1 MKIGILTF
9 HSARNYGAILQCYA
23 LQRYLIEN
31 GHRVSIINYSSKTIL
46 KPYAIFSIRRILSK
60 NPVKMVKKLYD
71 EIRYFKSRL
80 NRKHAFERFIRN
92 EINLDSAAKLETS
105 QFDLIIVGSDQV
117 WNFKLTG
124 GFDSYYW
131 GKFKKRSGLILAS
144 YAASMM
150 DSWEEK
156 YSETLMSCLDN
167 FDYISVR
174 EKSIANKL
182 SVLTQKRVNIVVDP
196 TLLLSKEQWSKL
208 DGNDSLLDTQY
219 LLLYQVNDSNR
230 NVIIANQIAR
240 ELGVTVKILSARE
253 DAVNSKSLRDASPYD
268 FISLFKHAR
277 FIVSSSFHGT
287 VFSLIFQKPFVSIR
301 SGKNNENRVETLLN
315 YFNLSHLFISEYR
328 SEKLKLYDKS
338 QNVDIS
344 NILSDSTN
352 YLQTITNS
360 PEK

>member
-1 MKIGILTF
+1 
-9 HSARNYGAILQCYA
+9 
-23 LQRYLIEN
+23 
-31 GHRVSIINYSSKTIL
+31 
-46 KPYAIFSIRRILSK
+46 
-60 NPVKMVKKLYD
+60 
-71 EIRYFKSRL
+71 
-80 NRKHAFERFIRN
+80 
-92 EINLDSAAKLETS
+92 
-105 QFDLIIVGSDQV
+105 
-117 WNFKLTG
+117 
-124 GFDSYYW
+124 
-131 GKFKKRSGLILAS
+131 
-144 YAASMM
+144 MM

-156 YSETLMSCLDN
+156 YSKDIASCLDN

-253 DAVNSKSLRDASPYD
+253 DAVNSKSLRAASPYE

-287 VFSLIFQKPFVSIR
+287 VFSLIFNKPFVSIQ

-315 YFNLSHLFISEYR
+315 YFNLGHLFISEYQ
-328 SEKLKLYDKS
+328 SEKLKLYDNP
-338 QNVDIS
+338 QNVDIK
-344 NILSDSTN
+344 NILSDSIK
-352 YLQTITNS
+352 YLQMITNS
-360 PEK
+360 LEND

>member
-23 LQRYLIEN
+23 LQHYLQGE
-31 GHRVSIINYSSKTIL
+31 GHRVSVINYNSETIL
-46 KPYAIFSIRRILSK
+46 MPYAIFSLRRILSK

-80 NRKHAFERFIRN
+80 NRKHAFERFIKN

-156 YSETLMSCLDN
+156 YSGTLMSCLDN

-174 EKSIANKL
+174 ENSVANKL
-182 SVLTQKRVNIVVDP
+182 SLLTQKSINIAVDP
-196 TLLLSKEQWSKL
+196 TLLLSMEQWSEL
-208 DGNDSLLDTQY
+208 DKNDLRLDTKY
-219 LLLYQVNDSNR
+219 VLLYQVDDSDR
-230 NVIIANQIAR
+230 NVAIAKQIAR
-240 ELGVTVKILSARE
+240 DLGIQLKILSARE
-253 DAVNSKSLRDASPYD
+253 DAVNSKNLRDASPYD

-315 YFNLSHLFISEYR
+315 YFNLSHLFISKYR
-328 SEKLKLYDKS
+328 PEKLKLYDTS
-338 QNVDIS
+338 RNVDIS
-344 NILSDSTN
+344 NILSDSRI